1 MNSYLLELAPYSYP
15 FDRSDLFP
23 KSHNEMVKI
32 NDKDRL
38 NKIRVSEKF
47 EELAIQKIE
56 YQEYWVSFVNEVK
69 LGGGFLRVTDRSQLA
84 HSYSFKLEF
93 LLEGNYG
100 LGFCLSQIGQLIG
113 IYFTNQS
120 LKANIPIVEYRS
132 AVGIL
137 SKKSSNL
144 YISYFPFSET
154 QVEASKWL
162 LEICDNYFKGFQL
175 FNNYH
180 ASTQIQDLVLGDQHV
195 YESDLFQVLFADNLV
210 VI

>member
-1 MNSYLLELAPYSYP
+1 MNSYLLELAQYSYP

-23 KSHNEMVKI
+23 KNQNEMVKI
-32 NDKDRL
+32 NDKYSL
-38 NKIRVSEKF
+38 NKKRVSEKF
-47 EELAIQKIE
+47 EELAMRKME
-56 YQEYWVSFVNEVK
+56 HEEHWNSFVNEVK
-69 LGGGFLRVTDRSQLA
+69 LEGRFIRVTDRSQLA

-120 LKANIPIVEYRS
+120 IKASIPIVEFRS

-137 SKKSSNL
+137 SKKSPNP
-144 YISYFPFSET
+144 YISYFPFSVAQIDAT
-154 QVEASKWL
+154 NRL
-162 LEICDNYFKGFQL
+162 LEICENYFKDFQL

-180 ASTQIQDLVLGDQHV
+180 ASTQIQDLVIGDQNI
-195 YESDLFQVLFADNLV
+195 YELDLFQVLFADNLV

>member
-1 MNSYLLELAPYSYP
+1 MNSYLLELAQYSYP

-23 KSHNEMVKI
+23 KNQNEMVKI

-47 EELAIQKIE
+47 EELAMRKME
-56 YQEYWVSFVNEVK
+56 HEEHWNSFVNEVK
-69 LGGGFLRVTDRSQLA
+69 LEGRFIRVTDRSQLA
-84 HSYSFKLEF
+84 HSYSFKLEL

-120 LKANIPIVEYRS
+120 LKANIPIVEFRS
-132 AVGIL
+132 AVGVL
-137 SKKSSNL
+137 SKKSPNHF
-144 YISYFPFSET
+144 ICYFPFSVT
-154 QVEASKWL
+154 QIDATNRL
-162 LEICDNYFKGFQL
+162 LEICEYYFKDFQL

-180 ASTQIQDLVLGDQHV
+180 ASTKIQDLVIGDQNI